1 MLLLTTLNETLAHHH
16 QQQRCKS
23 KGGTT
28 WEEER
33 DQWRGVGKTR
43 ERELD
48 VSMIKIQYTRIK
60 MS

>member
-1 MLLLTTLNETLAHHH
+1 MLLLATLNETLVHHH

-28 WEEER
+28 WEEKR
-33 DQWRGVGKTR
+33 DQWEGIGKTR

-48 VSMIKIQYTRIK
+48 V
-60 MS
+60 